1 MGSASGS
8 RLDAAAAGLLARQ
21 LESGAWGQRANAER
35 GNTIATAQALRVLR
49 RAGIPGWHDAVR
61 RAFDYLG
68 ESALV
73 HAKEID
79 QGGRGP
85 YVRYVIHSLGGLL
98 EYPDGVAGTEPAK
111 ARDRQLTWLLQRQTY
126 GGWPDSPADPIS
138 SLATAQA
145 LQVIRRAQGP
155 SEAIEAARDYLL
167 SVRNPRGYW
176 GMKEWGPGSPAVT
189 AECMI
194 ALRGLSAEADA
205 AIEGSA
211 RWLEGSRRL
220 WLRQVERHPITGE
233 TWQLPSFALVSLAL
247 APFGSGGNGLSA
259 ALEYV
264 KEHWDASGP
273 GWRFPGET
281 EVSPKGAVAAISC
294 FEAVLAARPLDRAA
308 VALVPSATTMA
319 DGGANSWSI
328 ELRERPDVLLR
339 VDGAEQLVPLRPRLW
354 DLLDALERE
363 TDSQCG
369 GFPLRERVAAAMGL
383 SPRALSKELTRL
395 NERLATAT
403 DGRLSRAVTAAG
415 RGRCRLTGE
424 VRRLAASERPDS
436 GAPTPVGQQAAG
448 G

>member
-1 MGSASGS
+1 MGSESGS

-68 ESALV
+68 ESALD

-79 QGGRGP
+79 QGGRGS

-98 EYPDGVAGTEPAK
+98 EYLDGVAGTETAE

-155 SEAIEAARDYLL
+155 SEAVEAARDYLL

-205 AIEGSA
+205 AAEGSA

-233 TWQLPSFALVSLAL
+233 TWQLASFASVSLAL
-247 APFGSGGNGLSA
+247 APFGSGANGLSA
-259 ALEYV
+259 TLEYV
-264 KEHWDASGP
+264 EEHWDPDGP

-281 EVSPKGAVAAISC
+281 EASPKGAVAAISC
-294 FEAVLAARPLDRAA
+294 FEAVLGARPLDRAA
-308 VALVPSATTMA
+308 AALVPSGMTMV
-319 DGGANSWSI
+319 DGGTDSWSI
-328 ELRERPDVLLR
+328 ELRERPDVLVR
-339 VDGAEQLVPLRPRLW
+339 VDGAERRVPLRPRLW

-363 TDSQCG
+363 ADGQLG

-403 DGRLSRAVTAAG
+403 DGRLSRVVTAAG

-424 VRRLAASERPDS
+424 VRRPAAPERPDS